1 MPLFAFVCTKLKRE
15 GVPANDTL
23 LELAVNSETLE
34 RVQTVDEALETVKS
48 AQVQIYLPSVNR
60 VSILYLP
67 S

>member
-15 GVPANDTL
+15 GVSANDTI

-48 AQVQIYLPSVNR
+48 AQVQF
-60 VSILYLP
+60 
-67 S
+67 